1 MLTNIIEKESTNET
15 LQIRWILL
23 IVAPGYGKDFFM
35 YDAENN
41 QIMEM
46 GSAENTFTEKLALD
60 KLPDRMMATD
70 TPDNFIALYL
80 PEMEKRK
87 PTLTESLLI
96 FRLLKARR

>member
-1 MLTNIIEKESTNET
+1 MKHCRFVGSIT
-15 LQIRWILL
+15 LLIGLMYLL